1 MKKTTLK
8 KIIRS
13 RTLKRTLSALVA
25 VFLFFGALP
34 MTEIGEK
41 LSEYS
46 LVRPVV
52 HAEDEEVESVEGD
65 DPKYKNG
72 EITLTLDKFSE
83 YSRYARMYH
92 KFHQNDI
99 ITIGASSSTE
109 SGTTINITNF
119 YSLGTAKYPFNGQIK
134 IATGIDVT
142 LTLDAPLFNYVY
154 DSVKLNYGDV
164 LKVSRWY
171 PSSATASDKAVPLL
185 ANNVIHD
192 DTNSS
197 VVTWKVNVTKPSNAD
212 QEGTVLHE
220 FGGFIGAMRK
230 NHTAGAESSPAC
242 TGSAKLKVEA
252 TMSQTGSTEIA
263 MHGVNDLGM
272 VCGTMEA
279 GTDLDFKLTTDMK
292 ITGISTS
299 NGNVGGLVGSM
310 QTGAKLTY
318 NGPDDVQY
326 VANTSGTAAND
337 SNNIRGGIITTDDN
351 GYAGGVVGKNNQGT
365 VVISTTTGDS
375 ATPYP
380 IKQTIIGKKGAGG
393 VYGYYKPASD
403 VAEIK
408 TDIYDINCV
417 LKGKGDN
424 GGFIGMLD
432 SNKNL
437 TVNVKK
443 LGSKSNFKVVS
454 KHLEGDASSGTYGGL
469 IGTYKVDSKAHS
481 LTVKGVASTVSVSA
495 DNPGGS
501 QYFGGGIGRIDK
513 STTSYVKFDTFTV
526 DNAANA
532 DNLTFGGLVASAD
545 NSFIDA
551 ENVCVKV
558 SGYYKGGGLVG
569 SLKKGVLRMSGA
581 TDLTNAKPSSP
592 GGGEE
597 TKVGQIVG
605 YRDDALIFAQSDW
618 NFTRCVPETDNK
630 IEVDDIGGWGEV
642 IRLSSSKLTGLFTV
656 DETKHEVTVNNPS
669 TSYTEIGSVLDFAKT
684 ALCFQI
690 AENDY
695 IKFENTTQT
704 WSSIKSENIIIES
717 DIDLSGTGITG
728 LTRDNDVGSTEKKYE
743 YSGTIQTQ
751 SGVANKTITLAV
763 GEEYGTPGE
772 GVTQGKGRIYRHKY
786 NGLIGFADGA
796 AVKDLIIA
804 GNINISAMTAMYA
817 GAAAACAKGD
827 FTSTGV
833 KVTASFTFGGSN
845 DLKLGGILGEATSD
859 IGKISITGISGQNTV
874 ECNIIGSN
882 SGASTNI
889 GGIIGRIDY
898 TGTGPS
904 DLTDSAPYWCKFTNV
919 KVNGTIKNGATTE
932 HAKIGGLVATIASC
946 SSNSHDA
953 SDSKRTLG
961 LSGVKVD
968 GLSIEASRSNEKP
981 TKSLGGLLGYSWLNV
996 NTDFAGVSVTGSSLK
1011 LKNVKANYGDMAG
1024 LVYEGTGHWTV
1035 ADANAVT
1042 INNITVS
1049 ADNAKTSFGM
1059 FVNKAWN
1066 GKPSENG
1073 SSALFLELKNT
1084 DAYKIT
1090 NVGESNIPQF
1100 AVYDELAAYSA
1111 YYEQDN
1117 DTRRTAP
1124 SGDTDNPYILQNG
1137 AAIISIKTD
1146 VTKGL
1151 NMDNDTASH
1160 SYTPQTGRGSA
1171 MNPNTRYYYNL
1182 DRLSGTSPTDDTNPA
1197 RLMRWG
1203 LRQYAHSS
1211 IKNCFTNGGNF
1222 TDSIIPA
1229 VASDDAYDMQ
1239 GYSWYPVDIDS
1250 SVTVNGIFKLYNKE
1264 FEGSE
1269 AKTVTGHTTR
1279 SSLVP
1284 TQHYLLHNGLFR
1296 NVNSGQTL
1304 TIGTVTLQGNV
1315 GLFRTY
1321 ASTSSDPKYG
1331 SGALICGRVQGAQD
1345 NKATVKV
1352 NGTIELDR
1360 VYVHDIKVN
1369 GTFVDYAPLAINK
1382 VGDHTQLTI
1391 SALTKVDLIY
1401 DEENDEDIP
1410 VCYFTIPDDQSSY
1423 PGISLE
1429 GTDTKY
1435 PKAGTSL
1442 IGDVGLTATPVGI
1455 ILDFSSMVLDGRTA
1469 DITANNSNFDNV
1481 YGTKRSIFTKSTLLN
1496 SFKYESGSF
1505 GKYNF
1510 TWDEDWK
1517 RANTNYP
1524 YPHKVTYGKELGY
1537 TSSNSGSGSEYPD
1550 KELWYSGEDH
1560 TANVGRFTNPSTRA
1574 DKTGTYS
1581 QHFIDDFLPYVAAGY
1596 NKANK
1601 LHQIMVNQTTAD
1613 FSGCG
1618 TYNDPYIINT
1628 GAQLGSVSKVLN
1640 NPSQSGFKLNIPN
1653 KKTNN
1658 VLKPDTT
1665 ATWHNKDCG
1674 DTSYHYLAAS
1684 TVTTSSTDPDTGEVT
1699 ETTVSYPAGYYK
1711 DGVYV
1716 TATEGTD
1723 SDDYLTPKT
1732 VQTYLAGAYFKI
1744 GNVEKLTIET
1754 NDGFEGLGYSGA
1766 DLANNQHAIFRGVF
1780 IGDNRPI
1787 INKTAYPLIATS
1799 NGCVVKD
1806 LNLTVSCASDIEIS
1820 GTSSAFTTSGKNAY
1834 GGLIGKIF
1842 GGDTIIDNVLVDY
1855 SVFTKKIVAKDG
1867 KAQLAP
1873 IGGYIGVVVNG
1884 GVIFRNMTNR
1894 ANALTTA
1901 GLTNDK
1907 VSAASGSYP
1916 SGVSN
1921 SSMLS
1926 DDPYGG
1932 WLYVNPIIGRVINGF
1947 AVTES
1952 TAYRPFENGVREYGD
1967 GTKVYYTETKDSSGN
1982 ITSSYNGTDANKIG
1996 VTLKNGTKHYSIT
2009 DINKGLTQLDTSTS
2023 KDIKVPNAQAFFVMS
2038 VMVNSGMRSNVLGY
2052 KQSYQVTRWA
2062 DYTDVATNLTAVN
2075 TSVADYNNY
2084 AKNDRLNKTTYSEQ
2098 AGYLAKFYTTNVG
2111 NRGNITDKI
2120 TLTGTDIYYLP
2131 DGYKGIGNMYNANS
2145 TIIDSLRLSL
2155 NNFIGNGAT
2164 ISQNSSYYYYYSKN
2178 NTNAISKTNT
2188 NENDYKNSEFDN
2200 GYKHIGEVGFGLFNY
2215 QKGATES
2222 DSKKYYNFTM
2232 TGNVICDCID
2242 NKSGNHIPYLCD
2254 MTNAGTSA
2262 GNGIDRS
2269 EMVSAGMLMGTTIN
2283 TQYIDSVAVNNINV
2297 KGVKNAG
2304 GLVGFNPVTGKKI
2317 TYRNTLSTA
2326 SDKIKV
2332 HGGASVGGMIGRSYQ
2347 SDIEIDNNNATYN
2360 ITEVVSDCDYRSG
2373 VDYNYGVGGFI
2384 GNARTAKANTNYVK
2398 IKNVTVGIKDSD
2410 TATTVKCNEDCIN
2423 GIMTG
2428 GLAGILNNAPFT
2440 VENCKVYNQSVTSP
2454 YTCGGLIGYITS
2466 TAGKSEIKNI
2476 EVYAKSG
2483 TTAIVKSTGTYGT
2496 TKENQDSHVASGG
2509 FIGAT
2514 KMDLRANVE
2523 IKNSSIDGYNIEAE
2537 EVSGGFIGIIGQRPT
2552 SAGDNYPYTI
2562 SAENIKVSNCS
2573 VTALLTSSK
2582 YNCAG
2587 GLIGAHYCP
2596 SDKQSNRNFYGYN
2609 ILVKNLSFSGTNQG
2623 YICGWRNNDSKCFI
2637 KLAGF
2642 SRQDD
2647 RQGGNNKMIK
2657 SLVGSYPTKSAA
2669 NTSPTSDNLYGTGG
2683 YVIFADY
2690 KDIASSASN
2699 GKLFP
2704 TINNGNNVN
2713 TMRKATVVTVN
2724 TKITDTD
2731 NQTTVSEKT
2740 EPEKMIYGDYDS
2752 TIGNGKKTV
2761 VTVVETYYDSGW
2773 KQKTTITTN
2782 ETAANSTTTTL
2793 SSAPTDL
2800 EQTQKKT
2807 VTTTQI
2813 ITNENYPYVT
2823 TSPKQIIDNTNF
2835 LTGDAMG
2842 SNVYSGSTFSKILE
2856 DAKSADEKIK
2866 AKSYE
2871 AGAEMNAAD
2880 KATELSYISKHF
2892 SNSAAEFGNLQDG
2905 VTTFPLLVVEDTDA
2919 TQITNLI
2926 ENYIRVLT
2934 NTEYEFAKANSS
2946 NVYKV
2951 VISRMTYD
2959 QQTKSFIKYTDNV
2972 CLVNEESKFK
2982 PEKNKFDTGDTNQ
2995 FTLVDVQFLD
3005 PSDTNKTKVA
3015 YHLYVPV
3022 YVKKILTFDF
3032 YATLASNTE
3041 YYKDAYKLDINR
3053 ENFAPL
3059 TLFENLGNPVT
3070 LAFEYR
3076 YARSTD
3082 EWINLLNGGENVVH
3096 KNNFY
3101 KSLLIKRHQGT
3112 WPGITK
3118 LVLVD
3123 STKNGKNYYLD
3134 SLGEPPS
3141 GSTTYQLNLK
3151 SFEDKDGNAYEPSPL
3166 NDLMTITTAK
3176 DNTNGTLIKLDPTS
3190 ATYEADKAEA
3200 TFRDKNGD
3208 LFMPKGDKTSGDFYK
3223 VTDVTIDSERYY
3235 LSIFTQKPK
3244 QEDADYNSIF
3254 YYEITSKDK
3263 FERTDSGSGNDE
3275 IDGDNWRPNK
3285 YSTAISTAY
3294 LLMGNL
3300 YVNNFV
3306 LSSSSKNDNLLMSRE
3321 NNYINVKMTS
3331 TVKLTDL
3338 TLDGGKKL
3346 SSIFAGKENDS
3357 SIYQTFLMAYDKN
3370 EKIEDAIKNSL
3381 GIDTSAGTLQS
3392 KKVYIVPGE
3401 KLPTYFDDYSSE
3413 NPKGIT
3419 ELTEKTPGRDGY
3431 EIIPSNNYIE
3441 IRNNQNLVA
3450 ALADDENSNAITIQ
3464 VSFNILYDEAG
3475 LAKQFPQ
3482 KGTGSN
3488 ENIGSAVIGYSNIS
3502 STAEGAAYSA
3512 TSEKRPRSNETI
3524 ARYYTEGISSATTL
3538 KYNMKE
3544 NTDIPAAERAKV
3556 LAQGQYRDL
3565 GINAKTDAQGRILSR
3580 ATYDTHVLT
3589 NRNDYDYIELTLTL
3603 SEKTSYVKPG
3613 KNNPIGSGTA
3623 LKIDD
3628 YLSGLKIYGK
3638 NNEVIFDQQTVL
3650 EGTDEGAENVSA
3662 SKNEA
3667 GTVYTVRVKK
3677 DLIDTQGDAEDGRF
3691 IFDYEYNVLTGD
3703 GEEKWNK
3710 KYSNYKVTVTAQL
3723 CKKLNSNTT
3732 SDYNND
3738 SFAYDHL
3745 IYTNA
3750 KINPNVI

>member
-1 MKKTTLK
+1 M
-8 KIIRS
+8 
-13 RTLKRTLSALVA
+13 
-25 VFLFFGALP
+25 P
-34 MTEIGEK
+34 
-41 LSEYS
+41 
-46 LVRPVV
+46 
-52 HAEDEEVESVEGD
+52 
-65 DPKYKNG
+65 NG
-72 EITLTLDKFSE
+72 
-83 YSRYARMYH
+83 
-92 KFHQNDI
+92 
-99 ITIGASSSTE
+99 
-109 SGTTINITNF
+109 
-119 YSLGTAKYPFNGQIK
+119 
-134 IATGIDVT
+134 
-142 LTLDAPLFNYVY
+142 
-154 DSVKLNYGDV
+154 
-164 LKVSRWY
+164 
-171 PSSATASDKAVPLL
+171 
-185 ANNVIHD
+185 
-192 DTNSS
+192 
-197 VVTWKVNVTKPSNAD
+197 
-212 QEGTVLHE
+212 
-220 FGGFIGAMRK
+220 
-230 NHTAGAESSPAC
+230 
-242 TGSAKLKVEA
+242 
-252 TMSQTGSTEIA
+252 
-263 MHGVNDLGM
+263 
-272 VCGTMEA
+272 
-279 GTDLDFKLTTDMK
+279 
-292 ITGISTS
+292 
-299 NGNVGGLVGSM
+299 
-310 QTGAKLTY
+310 
-318 NGPDDVQY
+318 
-326 VANTSGTAAND
+326 
-337 SNNIRGGIITTDDN
+337 
-351 GYAGGVVGKNNQGT
+351 
-365 VVISTTTGDS
+365 
-375 ATPYP
+375 
-380 IKQTIIGKKGAGG
+380 
-393 VYGYYKPASD
+393 
-403 VAEIK
+403 
-408 TDIYDINCV
+408 
-417 LKGKGDN
+417 
-424 GGFIGMLD
+424 
-432 SNKNL
+432 
-437 TVNVKK
+437 
-443 LGSKSNFKVVS
+443 
-454 KHLEGDASSGTYGGL
+454 
-469 IGTYKVDSKAHS
+469 
-481 LTVKGVASTVSVSA
+481 
-495 DNPGGS
+495 
-501 QYFGGGIGRIDK
+501 
-513 STTSYVKFDTFTV
+513 
-526 DNAANA
+526 
-532 DNLTFGGLVASAD
+532 
-545 NSFIDA
+545 
-551 ENVCVKV
+551 
-558 SGYYKGGGLVG
+558 
-569 SLKKGVLRMSGA
+569 
-581 TDLTNAKPSSP
+581 
-592 GGGEE
+592 
-597 TKVGQIVG
+597 
-605 YRDDALIFAQSDW
+605 
-618 NFTRCVPETDNK
+618 
-630 IEVDDIGGWGEV
+630 
-642 IRLSSSKLTGLFTV
+642 
-656 DETKHEVTVNNPS
+656 
-669 TSYTEIGSVLDFAKT
+669 
-684 ALCFQI
+684 
-690 AENDY
+690 
-695 IKFENTTQT
+695 
-704 WSSIKSENIIIES
+704 
-717 DIDLSGTGITG
+717 
-728 LTRDNDVGSTEKKYE
+728 
-743 YSGTIQTQ
+743 
-751 SGVANKTITLAV
+751 
-763 GEEYGTPGE
+763 
-772 GVTQGKGRIYRHKY
+772 
-786 NGLIGFADGA
+786 
-796 AVKDLIIA
+796 
-804 GNINISAMTAMYA
+804 
-817 GAAAACAKGD
+817 
-827 FTSTGV
+827 
-833 KVTASFTFGGSN
+833 
-845 DLKLGGILGEATSD
+845 
-859 IGKISITGISGQNTV
+859 
-874 ECNIIGSN
+874 
-882 SGASTNI
+882 
-889 GGIIGRIDY
+889 
-898 TGTGPS
+898 
-904 DLTDSAPYWCKFTNV
+904 
-919 KVNGTIKNGATTE
+919 
-932 HAKIGGLVATIASC
+932 
-946 SSNSHDA
+946 
-953 SDSKRTLG
+953 
-961 LSGVKVD
+961 
-968 GLSIEASRSNEKP
+968 
-981 TKSLGGLLGYSWLNV
+981 
-996 NTDFAGVSVTGSSLK
+996 
-1011 LKNVKANYGDMAG
+1011 
-1024 LVYEGTGHWTV
+1024 
-1035 ADANAVT
+1035 
-1042 INNITVS
+1042 
-1049 ADNAKTSFGM
+1049 
-1059 FVNKAWN
+1059 
-1066 GKPSENG
+1066 
-1073 SSALFLELKNT
+1073 
-1084 DAYKIT
+1084 
-1090 NVGESNIPQF
+1090 
-1100 AVYDELAAYSA
+1100 
-1111 YYEQDN
+1111 
-1117 DTRRTAP
+1117 
-1124 SGDTDNPYILQNG
+1124 
-1137 AAIISIKTD
+1137 
-1146 VTKGL
+1146 
-1151 NMDNDTASH
+1151 
-1160 SYTPQTGRGSA
+1160 
-1171 MNPNTRYYYNL
+1171 
-1182 DRLSGTSPTDDTNPA
+1182 
-1197 RLMRWG
+1197 
-1203 LRQYAHSS
+1203 
-1211 IKNCFTNGGNF
+1211 
-1222 TDSIIPA
+1222 
-1229 VASDDAYDMQ
+1229 
-1239 GYSWYPVDIDS
+1239 
-1250 SVTVNGIFKLYNKE
+1250 
-1264 FEGSE
+1264 
-1269 AKTVTGHTTR
+1269 
-1279 SSLVP
+1279 
-1284 TQHYLLHNGLFR
+1284 
-1296 NVNSGQTL
+1296 
-1304 TIGTVTLQGNV
+1304 
-1315 GLFRTY
+1315 
-1321 ASTSSDPKYG
+1321 
-1331 SGALICGRVQGAQD
+1331 
-1345 NKATVKV
+1345 
-1352 NGTIELDR
+1352 
-1360 VYVHDIKVN
+1360 
-1369 GTFVDYAPLAINK
+1369 
-1382 VGDHTQLTI
+1382 
-1391 SALTKVDLIY
+1391 
-1401 DEENDEDIP
+1401 
-1410 VCYFTIPDDQSSY
+1410 
-1423 PGISLE
+1423 
-1429 GTDTKY
+1429 
-1435 PKAGTSL
+1435 
-1442 IGDVGLTATPVGI
+1442 
-1455 ILDFSSMVLDGRTA
+1455 
-1469 DITANNSNFDNV
+1469 
-1481 YGTKRSIFTKSTLLN
+1481 
-1496 SFKYESGSF
+1496 
-1505 GKYNF
+1505 
-1510 TWDEDWK
+1510 
-1517 RANTNYP
+1517 
-1524 YPHKVTYGKELGY
+1524 
-1537 TSSNSGSGSEYPD
+1537 
-1550 KELWYSGEDH
+1550 
-1560 TANVGRFTNPSTRA
+1560 
-1574 DKTGTYS
+1574 
-1581 QHFIDDFLPYVAAGY
+1581 
-1596 NKANK
+1596 
-1601 LHQIMVNQTTAD
+1601 
-1613 FSGCG
+1613 
-1618 TYNDPYIINT
+1618 
-1628 GAQLGSVSKVLN
+1628 
-1640 NPSQSGFKLNIPN
+1640 
-1653 KKTNN
+1653 
-1658 VLKPDTT
+1658 
-1665 ATWHNKDCG
+1665 
-1674 DTSYHYLAAS
+1674 
-1684 TVTTSSTDPDTGEVT
+1684 
-1699 ETTVSYPAGYYK
+1699 
-1711 DGVYV
+1711 
-1716 TATEGTD
+1716 
-1723 SDDYLTPKT
+1723 
-1732 VQTYLAGAYFKI
+1732 
-1744 GNVEKLTIET
+1744 
-1754 NDGFEGLGYSGA
+1754 
-1766 DLANNQHAIFRGVF
+1766 
-1780 IGDNRPI
+1780 
-1787 INKTAYPLIATS
+1787 
-1799 NGCVVKD
+1799 
-1806 LNLTVSCASDIEIS
+1806 
-1820 GTSSAFTTSGKNAY
+1820 
-1834 GGLIGKIF
+1834 
-1842 GGDTIIDNVLVDY
+1842 
-1855 SVFTKKIVAKDG
+1855 
-1867 KAQLAP
+1867 
-1873 IGGYIGVVVNG
+1873 
-1884 GVIFRNMTNR
+1884 
-1894 ANALTTA
+1894 
-1901 GLTNDK
+1901 
-1907 VSAASGSYP
+1907 
-1916 SGVSN
+1916 
-1921 SSMLS
+1921 
-1926 DDPYGG
+1926 
-1932 WLYVNPIIGRVINGF
+1932 
-1947 AVTES
+1947 
-1952 TAYRPFENGVREYGD
+1952 
-1967 GTKVYYTETKDSSGN
+1967 
-1982 ITSSYNGTDANKIG
+1982 
-1996 VTLKNGTKHYSIT
+1996 
-2009 DINKGLTQLDTSTS
+2009 
-2023 KDIKVPNAQAFFVMS
+2023 QAFFVMS
-2038 VMVNSGMRSNVLGY
+2038 LMVNSGMRSNIIGY
-2052 KQSYQVTRWA
+2052 QQSYQVTRWA
-2062 DYTDVATNLTAVN
+2062 NYTDVATNLTASSA
-2075 TSVADYNNY
+2075 SVADYNTY
-2084 AKNDRLNKTTYSEQ
+2084 AKADILNDGNPKSKSTQ
-2098 AGYLAKFYTTNVG
+2098 AGYLAKFYTTNV
-2111 NRGNITDKI
+2111 NKKDKISGAI
-2120 TLTGTDIYYLP
+2120 TLTDENSTYYLP
-2131 DGYKGIGNMYNANS
+2131 DGYKGIGNMYNNDEKFKMS
-2145 TIIDSLRLSL
+2145 VT
-2155 NNFIGNGAT
+2155 NFNGNGAT

-2188 NENDYKNSEFDN
+2188 NENDYKNSEFDS

-2215 QKGATES
+2215 QKGATEGEGATES

-2269 EMVSAGMLMGTTIN
+2269 EMVSAGMLMGTTTN

-2304 GLVGFNPVTGKKI
+2304 GLVGFNPATGKKI

-2466 TAGKSEIKNI
+2466 TAGKSEIKNV

-2483 TTAIVKSTGTYGT
+2483 TNAIVKSTGTYR
-2496 TKENQDSHVASGG
+2496 TKDNQDAHVASGG
-2509 FIGAT
+2509 FLGAA

-2537 EVSGGFIGIIGQRPT
+2537 EIAGGFIGIIGQRPT
-2552 SAGDNYPYTI
+2552 NAGDNYSYTI

-2596 SDKQSNRNFYGYN
+2596 SDRQSNRNFYGYN
-2609 ILVKNLSFSGTNQG
+2609 ILAKNLTFSGTNQG
-2623 YICGWRNNDSKCFI
+2623 YICGWRNNDTYCVI

-2704 TINNGNNVN
+2704 TINNGYNVN
-2713 TMRKATVVTVN
+2713 TMRKATAVTVN

-2731 NQTTVSEKT
+2731 NQTTVSEKN

-2773 KQKTTITTN
+2773 KQKTTVTTN
-2782 ETAANSTTTTL
+2782 GTAANPTTTTL

-2934 NTEYEFAKANSS
+2934 NTEYEFAKANP

-2959 QQTKSFIKYTDNV
+2959 QQTKSFINYPDNV
-2972 CLVNEESKFK
+2972 CLVNEEFKFK

-3176 DNTNGTLIKLDPTS
+3176 DNTNGTLIKLDQTS
-3190 ATYEADKAEA
+3190 ATYESDRAEA

-3650 EGTDEGAENVSA
+3650 EGTDEGAANVSA

-3667 GTVYTVRVKK
+3667 GTVYTARVKK